1 MSSADFEARAGA
13 SFGLRAG
20 SWVEVRSV
28 GEILA
33 TLDDQGRLDAL
44 PFMPEMV
51 QYCGRRFRVFKS
63 AHKTCDTIE
72 RYKGRS
78 MTSAVHLEGL
88 RCDGEAHG
96 GCQARCLIFWKEAW
110 LKPIPDP
117 GLPEE
122 RPERAASREAAGG
135 QSQGDPEVLARAV
148 RAPGPDERY
157 VCQATELLRAT
168 APLSWWDVRQYAKDL
183 ATGNVRL
190 GTFIVYLA
198 IAAYNA
204 VMRLHWRGRPYPY
217 IRGLAAD
224 KTETAVLDLRA
235 GELVQVRS
243 KAEIMR
249 TLNMSQKNRGLWFD
263 AEMVP
268 YCGRTFRVL
277 GRIERL
283 VDEKTGKMLTLRN
296 ACIVLDGVVCSGCL
310 SSYRLFCPRSIYPYW
325 REAWLRRVQ

>member
-1 MSSADFEARAGA
+1 MNISDRKVPTSD
-13 SFGLRAG
+13 SLGLRAG
-20 SWVEVRSV
+20 SWVEVRSRA
-28 GEILA
+28 EILA

-44 PFMPEMV
+44 PFMPEML
-51 QYCGRRFRVFKS
+51 QYCGKRFRVFKS

-72 RYKGRS
+72 RYQGRS
-78 MTSAVHLEGL
+78 MTNAVHLEGL

-117 GLPEE
+117 ASQEE
-122 RPERAASREAAGG
+122 RLERTAWREVEGG
-135 QSQGDPEVLARAV
+135 RSQGVPEVLARAV

-168 APLSWWDVRQYAKDL
+168 VPLSWWDVRQYVKDL
-183 ATGNVRL
+183 TSGNVRL
-190 GTFIVYLA
+190 GTFVAYLA
-198 IAAYNA
+198 IAAYNV
-204 VMRLHWRGRPYPY
+204 VMRLHWRGHPYPY
-217 IRGLAAD
+217 IRGLAVA
-224 KTETAVLDLRA
+224 KTEAEMLNLQA

-249 TLNMSQKNRGLWFD
+249 TLNASQKNRGLWFD

-283 VDEKTGKMLTLRN
+283 VDEKTGKMLNLRN

-310 SSYRLFCPRSIYPYW
+310 SRYRLFCPRSIYPYW
-325 REAWLRRVQ
+325 REAWLKRVG